1 MFWNVTRFNEH
12 TGEENSMK
20 LRRQHIEVI
29 AAKIIDELLRREYIE
44 VEDEG
49 KSKLFLRKVITEDLA
64 IEDKLNEEVR
74 EILEKFSSE
83 IRKGS
88 VEYHKMYRLVK
99 DKLIKERNLIL

>member
-1 MFWNVTRFNEH
+1 
-12 TGEENSMK
+12 MK
-20 LRRQHIEVI
+20 LRKQHIEVI
-29 AAKIIDELLRREYIE
+29 ASKIIDELLRREYIE

-49 KSKLFLRKVITEDLA
+49 KSKLFIRKVITEDLA

-83 IRKGS
+83 IRQGS

>member
-1 MFWNVTRFNEH
+1 
-12 TGEENSMK
+12 MK
-20 LRRQHIEVI
+20 LRKQHIEVI

-49 KSKLFLRKVITEDLA
+49 KSKLFIRKVIIEDLS

-83 IRKGS
+83 IRQGS